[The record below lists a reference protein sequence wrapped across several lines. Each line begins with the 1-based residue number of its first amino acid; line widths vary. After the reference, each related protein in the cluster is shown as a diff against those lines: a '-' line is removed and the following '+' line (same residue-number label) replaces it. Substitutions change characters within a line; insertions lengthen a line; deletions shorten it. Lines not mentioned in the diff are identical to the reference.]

1 MTLSPRARAA
11 ARFAGVSA
19 FAAVVAVLAG
29 GLSEALVE
37 QGTPV
42 RAAAAV
48 GYLAFLAV
56 PVAFAV
62 SVAGR
67 LLLRSWR
74 PGDLIEAAR
83 DDVSGGTPRLAA
95 WMIYLALA
103 AFALAAIVLQGMN
116 KVVVASAARVVYVLS
131 APILAVAGAAVL
143 VLLSRPSVLGLTR
156 ALTAL
161 DRRAAARRGRP
172 LFTPRRIFG
181 VAAIAGAVLL
191 AGAWFVVIR
200 PEIGHLDLS
209 FVPSVALAVALLLG
223 APLGLAALRR
233 APRARLAVQAVT
245 GAALA
250 MALGSAVWLRYQRP
264 FEMLAIWGES
274 SLSGFAIDHLYDIEG
289 MRGELDF
296 EGFRPV
302 EVPGAAHDDIVLVTI
317 DTVRADRTPLYG
329 GMARMPALAKLGQE
343 GAVFQYAFAP
353 GNVTRRSLPAM
364 MMGVSAPRLRG
375 RVAGWALKLDPRHV
389 LVAERL
395 RAAGYETAGFFC
407 CTSQF
412 GREHELGLVRGIEH
426 IEIEKE
432 GEDLAERAVAW
443 LRARRKRGERRPL
456 FLWMHLIEPHGW
468 EKSHPA
474 SADARRRT
482 LRYDLSLADADRG
495 LAVLTEEVLRGDAA
509 ARTYVVVTSDH
520 GESLGDHGFKT
531 HASSL
536 YNSEIRVPL
545 VVRGPRVTQG
555 RITRPVGLADLAP
568 TLLDLAGYVPP
579 GMPAMDGKS
588 FAPVLRR
595 EVPIGIEHGGTYA
608 AMIADRSVEREMRA
622 VVDGRYK
629 LIWNGGDV
637 ELYDYVADPAEA
649 RNIAVQQP
657 ELARRLRVRLTQ
669 RRETDEVDPF

>member
-1 MTLSPRARAA
+1 MRAA
-11 ARFAGVSA
+11 GEFLLVSA
-19 FAAVVAVLAG
+19 LAAVVAVLAG
-29 GLSEALVE
+29 GLSEAVVE

-42 RAAAAV
+42 RAAAAA
-48 GYLAFLAV
+48 GYLAFLVV
-56 PVAFAV
+56 PFAFAI
-62 SVAGR
+62 SVVAR
-67 LLLRSWR
+67 LLLRAWR
-74 PGDLIEAAR
+74 PAELSEAAR
-83 DDVSGGTPRLAA
+83 DPVSGGVPRLVA
-95 WMIYLALA
+95 WMIYLGLACFGLA
-103 AFALAAIVLQGMN
+103 AFVLQGMN
-116 KVVVASAARVVYVLS
+116 RVVVASAERVIYVLS
-131 APILAVAGAAVL
+131 APILAVSGAAL
-143 VLLSRPSVLGLTR
+143 LLLLSRPAVRGLTF

-161 DRRAAARRGRP
+161 DRSFAARRGRP
-172 LFTPRRIFG
+172 LLTPRLIVG
-181 VAAIAGAVLL
+181 VSAGGSALLL

-200 PEIGHLDLS
+200 PEIGHLDVS
-209 FVPSVALAVALLLG
+209 YVPSVALAGAVLFA
-223 APLGLAALRR
+223 APLAWGALGRHRR
-233 APRARLAVQAVT
+233 ARVTVVAVT
-245 GAALA
+245 GAALVVSLA
-250 MALGSAVWLRYQRP
+250 AAVWLRYQRP

-296 EGFRPV
+296 EGFRPM

-317 DTVRADRTPLYG
+317 DTVRADRTPPYG

-412 GREHELGLVRGIEH
+412 GREHQLGLVRGIEH

-555 RITRPVGLADLAP
+555 RIARPVGLADLAP

-579 GMPAMDGKS
+579 GMPAMDGRS

-595 EVPIGIEHGGTYA
+595 EAPIGIEHGDGYS

-657 ELARRLRVRLTQ
+657 EVAKRLRVRLTQ